1 MTPCSR
7 LSSAPQ
13 HRAKGARTEVI
24 APTLRAIWLMLL
36 GLPVLL
42 AIAVLAPSL
51 WIVSGI
57 WIGVL
62 VGAMLTDLAL
72 APRRAAMKV
81 SISPPP
87 VLYMNS
93 TDPVEITLSAPT
105 GPLPRRVEALL
116 ETNSHIEQPNATIV
130 QGWAGREHAFTRTL
144 RAVRRGNGRL
154 ERLWLHWTG
163 PLGLVRI
170 KRVEPLDVEIPVT
183 PNTRWVQEEA
193 VRIYTRDADFGVKMQ
208 IDRGDGSEFDAL
220 REFSTGMDRRAID
233 WKQSARHRQLLA
245 KEFRTERNHNI
256 VFAFDTGRLMCEP
269 LGGVPKIDRA
279 INAALL
285 LAYVSLRSGDKTA
298 LFGFDAQPTVTSNVL
313 SGVGAFPH
321 MQRLASQLD
330 YSAEEANYTLA
341 LTSLASRLERRSL
354 VVLFTDF
361 VDTISA
367 EMMLENVKRLLDRH
381 LVIFACFEDEQL
393 AEMIEAEPVTADLVS
408 RAVIADGLL
417 KERELVLRKLERL
430 GVQVIETRPERFS
443 ADLVSRYLD
452 IKRREM
458 L

>member
-1 MTPCSR
+1 M
-7 LSSAPQ
+7 
-13 HRAKGARTEVI
+13 I

-42 AIAVLAPSL
+42 LIAVLAPAL
-51 WIVSGI
+51 WVISGG
-57 WIGVL
+57 WIAIIF
-62 VGAMLTDLAL
+62 GAMLVDITL
-72 APRRAAMKV
+72 APRRTAV
-81 SISPPP
+81 SVSVDAPP

-93 TDPVEITLSAPT
+93 ADDVAITISVGA
-105 GPLPRRVEALL
+105 GPLPIHINALL
-116 ETNSHIEQPNATIV
+116 ETNDFIAPPNATILR
-130 QGWAGREHAFTRTL
+130 GWAERQHTFTRAL
-144 RAVRRGNGRL
+144 RPVRRGNGELR
-154 ERLWLHWTG
+154 RLWIDWTG
-163 PLGLVRI
+163 PLGLARI
-170 KRVEPLDVEIPVT
+170 KRVETLNINIPVT

-193 VRIYTRDADFGVKMQ
+193 VRLYTRDADFGIKMQ
-208 IDRGDGSEFDAL
+208 LERGDGSEFDAL
-220 REFSTGMDRRAID
+220 REFSAGMDRRAID
-233 WKQSARHRQLLA
+233 WKHSARHRQLLA

-313 SGVGAFPH
+313 SGVSAFPH
-321 MQRLASQLD
+321 MQQLASKLD
-330 YSAEEANYTLA
+330 YSVEEANYTLA

-354 VVLFTDF
+354 IVLFTDF

-367 EMMLENVKRLLDRH
+367 ELMLENVKRLMDRH
-381 LVIFACFEDEQL
+381 LIIFACFEDEQL
-393 AEMIEAEPVTADLVS
+393 ADMIEAEPKTADLVS

-417 KERELVLRKLERL
+417 KERELVLRKLEHL
-430 GVQVIETRPERFS
+430 GVQVVETRPERFS

>member
-1 MTPCSR
+1 M
-7 LSSAPQ
+7 
-13 HRAKGARTEVI
+13 I
-24 APTLRAIWLMLL
+24 APSLRAIWLMLL

-42 AIAVLAPSL
+42 LIAIFAPAF
-51 WIVSGI
+51 WGISGA

-62 VGAMLTDLAL
+62 FGLILLDLTLA
-72 APRRAAMKV
+72 ARRASFLV
-81 SISPPP
+81 SINAPS
-87 VLYMNS
+87 VLYMNGI
-93 TDPVEITLSAPT
+93 DPVEIELHSTS
-105 GPLPRRVEALL
+105 GPLPQSVNALL
-116 ETNSHIEQPNATIV
+116 ETNAFIEAPNAAILT
-130 QGWAGREHAFTRTL
+130 GWAGRRHSFTREL
-144 RAVRRGNGRL
+144 EPVRRGIGRL
-154 ERLWLHWTG
+154 ERLWLDWTG
-163 PLGLVRI
+163 PLGLIRI
-170 KRVEPLDVEIPVT
+170 KRVETLDHEIPIT

-193 VRIYTRDADFGVKMQ
+193 VRLYTRDADFGIKMQ
-208 IDRGDGSEFDAL
+208 IDRGNGSEFDAL
-220 REFSTGMDRRAID
+220 REFSAGMDRRSID
-233 WKQSARHRQLLA
+233 WKHSARHRQLLA

-298 LFGFDAQPTVTSNVL
+298 LFGFDAKPTVTSNVL

-321 MQRLASQLD
+321 LQQLASKLD
-330 YSAEEANYTLA
+330 YSVEDANYTLA
-341 LTSLASRLERRSL
+341 LTSLSARLERRSL
-354 VVLFTDF
+354 IILFTDF

-367 EMMLENVKRLLDRH
+367 ELMLDNIKRLMDRH

-393 AEMIEAEPVTADLVS
+393 SEMIEAEPKTADLVS

-417 KERELVLRKLERL
+417 KDREVVLRKLEHL

>member
-1 MTPCSR
+1 M
-7 LSSAPQ
+7 
-13 HRAKGARTEVI
+13 I

-36 GLPVLL
+36 GLPVML
-42 AIAVLAPSL
+42 AIAVLAPAF
-51 WIVSGI
+51 WIVSGV
-57 WIGVL
+57 WIGAL
-62 VGAMLTDLAL
+62 FGALLLDLAL
-72 APRRAAMKV
+72 APRRTAMQV
-81 SISPPP
+81 HIDAPP
-87 VLYMNS
+87 VLYMNGE
-93 TDPVEITLSAPT
+93 DPVTITLRAAR
-105 GPLPRRVEALL
+105 GPLPVQVHALL
-116 ETNSHIEQPNATIV
+116 ETNAFIAPPNATV
-130 QGWAGREHAFTRTL
+130 LKGWANREHQFSRTL
-144 RAVRRGNGRL
+144 KPIRRGRGQL
-154 ERLWLHWTG
+154 VQLWLYWTG
-163 PLGLVRI
+163 PLGLIRI
-170 KRVEPLDVEIPVT
+170 KRVEPLNIDVPVT

-193 VRIYTRDADFGVKMQ
+193 VRIYTRDADFGIKMQ
-208 IDRGDGSEFDAL
+208 LERGDGSEFDAL

-321 MQRLASQLD
+321 LQQLASRLD
-330 YSAEEANYTLA
+330 YSAEEANYPLA

-354 VVLFTDF
+354 IVLFTDF

-367 EMMLENVKRLLDRH
+367 ELMLENVKRLMDRH

-417 KERELVLRKLERL
+417 RERELILRKLEHL

>member
-1 MTPCSR
+1 M
-7 LSSAPQ
+7 
-13 HRAKGARTEVI
+13 I
-24 APTLRAIWLMLL
+24 APSLRAIWLMLL

-42 AIAVLAPSL
+42 FVAVFAPAY
-51 WIVSGI
+51 WGISGA
-57 WIGVL
+57 WIGIIFGL
-62 VGAMLTDLAL
+62 MLLDLAL
-72 APRRAAMKV
+72 AARRGSIEV
-81 SISPPP
+81 SIAPPA
-87 VLYMNS
+87 VLYMNGS
-93 TDPVEITLSAPT
+93 DPIEIELHCDR
-105 GPLPRRVEALL
+105 GPLPLRINALL
-116 ETNSHIEQPNATIV
+116 ETNAFIEPPHPSVLSGWSDRRHNFARDLQPI
-130 QGWAGREHAFTRTL
+130 
-144 RAVRRGNGRL
+144 RRGTGRL
-154 ERLWLHWTG
+154 ERLWLNWTG
-163 PLGLVRI
+163 PLGLIRV
-170 KRVEPLDVEIPVT
+170 KRVESLQHDIPIT

-193 VRIYTRDADFGVKMQ
+193 VRLYTRDADFGIKMQ
-208 IDRGDGSEFDAL
+208 IDRGNGSEFDAL
-220 REFSTGMDRRAID
+220 REFSTGMDRRSID

-298 LFGFDAQPTVTSNVL
+298 LYGFDATPTITSNVL

-321 MQRLASQLD
+321 MQQLASKLD
-330 YSAEEANYTLA
+330 YSTEDANYTLA
-341 LTSLASRLERRSL
+341 LTSLSARLERRSL
-354 VVLFTDF
+354 IVLFTDF

-367 EMMLENVKRLLDRH
+367 ELMLENVKRLMDRH

-393 AEMIEAEPVTADLVS
+393 SEMIDAEPKTADLVS

-417 KERELVLRKLERL
+417 KERELVLRKLEHL
-430 GVQVIETRPERFS
+430 GVQIIETRPERFS

>member
-1 MTPCSR
+1 M
-7 LSSAPQ
+7 
-13 HRAKGARTEVI
+13 I
-24 APTLRAIWLMLL
+24 APSLRAIWLMLL

-42 AIAVLAPSL
+42 LIAVFAPAF
-51 WIVSGI
+51 WGISGA
-57 WIGVL
+57 WIGVMFGL
-62 VGAMLTDLAL
+62 MLLDLSL
-72 APRRAAMKV
+72 AARRG
-81 SISPPP
+81 SIGVAIEAPA
-87 VLYMNS
+87 VLYTNS
-93 TDPVEITLSAPT
+93 TDPVEIELHCEN
-105 GPLPRRVEALL
+105 GPLPVRVNALL
-116 ETNSHIEQPNATIV
+116 ETNAFIAAPNAAILA
-130 QGWAGREHAFTRTL
+130 GWPGRRHRFTRTL
-144 RAVRRGNGRL
+144 EPVRRGTGRL
-154 ERLWLHWTG
+154 ERLWLSWTG
-163 PLGLVRI
+163 PLGLIRVKRI
-170 KRVEPLDVEIPVT
+170 ETLAHEIPIT

-193 VRIYTRDADFGVKMQ
+193 VRLYTRDADFGIKMQ
-208 IDRGDGSEFDAL
+208 IDRGSGSEFDAL

-233 WKQSARHRQLLA
+233 WKHSARHRQLLA

-298 LFGFDAQPTVTSNVL
+298 LYGFDAKPTVTSNVL

-321 MQRLASQLD
+321 LQQLASQLD
-330 YSAEEANYTLA
+330 YSAADANYTLA
-341 LTSLASRLERRSL
+341 LTSLAARLQRRSL
-354 VVLFTDF
+354 IVLFTDF

-367 EMMLENVKRLLDRH
+367 ELMLENVKRLMDRH
-381 LVIFACFEDEQL
+381 LIIFACFEDEQL
-393 AEMIEAEPVTADLVS
+393 SEMIEAEPKTADLVS

-417 KERELVLRKLERL
+417 KDREVVLRKLEHL

>member
-1 MTPCSR
+1 M
-7 LSSAPQ
+7 
-13 HRAKGARTEVI
+13 I
-24 APTLRAIWLMLL
+24 APSLRAIWLMLL

-42 AIAVLAPSL
+42 LIAVFAPAF
-51 WIVSGI
+51 WGISGA
-57 WIGVL
+57 WIG
-62 VGAMLTDLAL
+62 AMFGLMLLDLSL
-72 APRRAAMKV
+72 AARRGSIRV
-81 SISPPP
+81 SIEAPA
-87 VLYMNS
+87 VLYINS
-93 TDPVEITLSAPT
+93 TDPVGIELHCEN
-105 GPLPRRVEALL
+105 GPLPVSVTALL
-116 ETNSHIEQPNATIV
+116 ETNAFIAAPNAAILA
-130 QGWAGREHAFTRTL
+130 GWPGGRHRFTRTL
-144 RAVRRGNGRL
+144 EPVRRGTGRL
-154 ERLWLHWTG
+154 ERLWLSWTG
-163 PLGLVRI
+163 PLGLIRV
-170 KRVEPLDVEIPVT
+170 KRVETLAHEIPIT

-193 VRIYTRDADFGVKMQ
+193 VRLYTRDADFGIKMQ
-208 IDRGDGSEFDAL
+208 IDRGSGSEFDAL

-233 WKQSARHRQLLA
+233 WKHSARHRQLLA

-298 LFGFDAQPTVTSNVL
+298 LYGFDAKPTVTSNVL

-321 MQRLASQLD
+321 LQQLASKLD
-330 YSAEEANYTLA
+330 YSVEDANYTLA
-341 LTSLASRLERRSL
+341 LTSLSARLQRRSL
-354 VVLFTDF
+354 IVLFTDF

-367 EMMLENVKRLLDRH
+367 ELMLENVKRLMDRH
-381 LVIFACFEDEQL
+381 LIIFACFEDEQL
-393 AEMIEAEPVTADLVS
+393 SEMIEAEPKTADLVS

-417 KERELVLRKLERL
+417 KDREVVLRKLEHL

>member
-1 MTPCSR
+1 M
-7 LSSAPQ
+7 
-13 HRAKGARTEVI
+13 

-42 AIAVLAPSL
+42 ALAVLAPSL

-57 WIGVL
+57 WIGSL
-62 VGAMLTDLAL
+62 FGAILLDLSLAARRTAL
-72 APRRAAMKV
+72 QVELK
-81 SISPPP
+81 PPP

-93 TDPVEITLSAPT
+93 TDPVEIALTFAT
-105 GPLPRRVEALL
+105 GPLPTKVHALL
-116 ETNSHIEQPNATIV
+116 ETNSYIEAPKATIV
-130 QGWAGREHAFTRTL
+130 KGWIDRTHTFTRAL
-144 RAVRRGNGRL
+144 RPIRRGPGQLRK
-154 ERLWLHWTG
+154 LWLNWTG
-163 PLGLVRI
+163 PLGLVRL
-170 KRVEPLDVEIPVT
+170 KRVETLDTEIAIT

-193 VRIYTRDADFGVKMQ
+193 VRIYTRDADFGIKMQ
-208 IDRGDGSEFDAL
+208 LERGDGSEFDAL

-298 LFGFDAQPTVTSNVL
+298 LFGFDTQPTVTSNVL
-313 SGVGAFPH
+313 SGSGAFPY
-321 MQRLASQLD
+321 MQQLASRLD
-330 YSAEEANYTLA
+330 YSTEEANYTLA

-354 VVLFTDF
+354 IILFTDF

-367 EMMLENVKRLLDRH
+367 ELMLDNVKRLMDRH

-417 KERELVLRKLERL
+417 KEREVVLRKLERL

>member
-1 MTPCSR
+1 M
-7 LSSAPQ
+7 
-13 HRAKGARTEVI
+13 I

-42 AIAVLAPSL
+42 VIAVLAPAFWGL
-51 WIVSGI
+51 AGA
-57 WIGVL
+57 WIGIL
-62 VGAMLTDLAL
+62 FGLILADIAL
-72 APRRAAMKV
+72 AARRGALSV
-81 SISPPP
+81 TIDPPS

-93 TDPVEITLSAPT
+93 SDPVEIKLHFER
-105 GPLPRRVEALL
+105 GPLPKQVNALL
-116 ETNSHIEQPNATIV
+116 ETNAFIEPPAQTILK
-130 QGWAGREHAFTRTL
+130 GWSNRRHAFSRTL
-144 RAVRRGNGRL
+144 VPIRRGTGRL
-154 ERLWLHWTG
+154 ERLWLNWTG
-163 PLGLVRI
+163 PLGLIRI
-170 KRVEPLDVEIPVT
+170 KRVERLDQDVPVT

-193 VRIYTRDADFGVKMQ
+193 VRLYTRDADFGIKMQ
-208 IDRGDGSEFDAL
+208 IDRGSGSEFDAL
-220 REFSTGMDRRAID
+220 REFSTGMDRRSID
-233 WKQSARHRQLLA
+233 WKHSARHRQLLA

-298 LFGFDAQPTVTSNVL
+298 LYGFDAKPTVTSNVL
-313 SGVGAFPH
+313 SGAGAFPH
-321 MQRLASQLD
+321 MQHLAAQLD
-330 YSAEEANYTLA
+330 YSTEDANYTLA
-341 LTSLASRLERRSL
+341 LTSLAARLERRSL
-354 VVLFTDF
+354 IILFTDF

-367 EMMLENVKRLLDRH
+367 ELMLENVKRLMDRH
-381 LVIFACFEDEQL
+381 LIIFACFEDAQL
-393 AEMIEAEPVTADLVS
+393 SEMIEAEPKTADLVS
-408 RAVIADGLL
+408 RAVIADSLL
-417 KERELVLRKLERL
+417 KDREVVLRKLEHL

>member
-1 MTPCSR
+1 M
-7 LSSAPQ
+7 
-13 HRAKGARTEVI
+13 I
-24 APTLRAIWLMLL
+24 APTLRSIWLMLL
-36 GLPVLL
+36 GLPALL
-42 AIAVLAPSL
+42 LIAIFAPGL
-51 WIVSGI
+51 WILSGGWMAI
-57 WIGVL
+57 L
-62 VGAMLTDLAL
+62 FGAMLIDLTL
-72 APRRAAMKV
+72 APRRSAMRVEVAA
-81 SISPPP
+81 PP

-93 TDPVEITLSAPT
+93 QDPVEITLEARE
-105 GPLPRRVEALL
+105 GPLPSRVNALL
-116 ETNSHIEQPNATIV
+116 ETNDYIEQPNATILK
-130 QGWAGREHAFTRTL
+130 GWSGRRHTFTRAL
-144 RAVRRGNGRL
+144 RPVRRGDGRL
-154 ERLWLHWTG
+154 KRLWLDWTG
-163 PLGLVRI
+163 PLGLIRI
-170 KRVEPLDVEIPVT
+170 KRIEPLDLHVPVT

-193 VRIYTRDADFGVKMQ
+193 VRLYTRDADFGIKMQ
-208 IDRGDGSEFDAL
+208 LDRGDGSEFDAL
-220 REFSTGMDRRAID
+220 REFSAGMDRRAID
-233 WKQSARHRQLLA
+233 WKHSARHRQLLA

-298 LFGFDAQPTVTSNVL
+298 LFGFDTRPTVTSNVL

-321 MQRLASQLD
+321 MQQLASKLD
-330 YSAEEANYTLA
+330 YSVDEANYTLA
-341 LTSLASRLERRSL
+341 LTSLAARLERRSL
-354 VVLFTDF
+354 IVLFTDF

-367 EMMLENVKRLLDRH
+367 ELMLENVKRLMDRH

-393 AEMIEAEPVTADLVS
+393 SEMIGAEPVTADLVS

-417 KERELVLRKLERL
+417 KERELVLRKLEHL

-452 IKRREM
+452 IKRKEM